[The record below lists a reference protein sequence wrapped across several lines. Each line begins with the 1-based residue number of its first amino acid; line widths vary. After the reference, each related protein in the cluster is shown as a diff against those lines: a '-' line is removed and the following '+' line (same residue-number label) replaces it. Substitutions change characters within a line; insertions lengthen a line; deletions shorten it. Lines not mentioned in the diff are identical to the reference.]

1 MSIISR
7 NCTYLDKNARPHCSV
22 GCSRVNII
30 LPRVDHFD
38 EAIKEMTPAGFPI
51 VYSMGSP
58 ERHKAIE
65 IKDVFFALVAS
76 AIPGYVF
83 LSKLFSVELSYYPVF
98 IAVTLVSA
106 VLLFLTYGKMAAK
119 EFNNVMDRKR
129 RFDEKSDENAG
140 RVEAHAYAVF
150 TANLVFVGT
159 AALLAFGIMP
169 RINVNV
175 PTYIMYAAITILS
188 SVFTFGIGCGYF

>member
-7 NCTYLDKNARPHCSV
+7 NCTYLDKNARPRCSV
-22 GCSRVNII
+22 GCLRVNVI

-51 VYSMGSP
+51 VYSMGSL

-83 LSKLFSVELSYYPVF
+83 LSKLFSVELSV
-98 IAVTLVSA
+98 
-106 VLLFLTYGKMAAK
+106 GHCG
-119 EFNNVMDRKR
+119 R
-129 RFDEKSDENAG
+129 RSH
-140 RVEAHAYAVF
+140 V
-150 TANLVFVGT
+150 
-159 AALLAFGIMP
+159 
-169 RINVNV
+169 
-175 PTYIMYAAITILS
+175 
-188 SVFTFGIGCGYF
+188 